1 MACFVSTRQQALHL
15 LRIDPA
21 TGSAP
26 ALYRPGYQLGRRLP
40 CIDPAAGSAPV
51 LYDCI
56 DPATGPAPAPY
67 GLLRIDPAIGP
78 APAPYRPGYRLG
90 RPLLRIDPAA
100 GSAPALYRP
109 GYRPDTCSIWPAS
122 YRPGNRPGAC
132 FVSTRLPARRLL
144 CIDPATGSAP
154 ASIRLPTRRLLC
166 IDPATGPAPA
176 LYLPCYRDR
185 SDTCSVII
193 IESVWPAPYRPGN
206 RPGTCSVSTR
216 LPAGSGPAPA
226 PYSDPCI

>member
-100 GSAPALYRP
+100 GSAPALY
-109 GYRPDTCSIWPAS
+109 DSIDPATGPTPALYGLLRIDSATGPAPVS
-122 YRPGNRPGAC
+122 YRPGYQPGGC
-132 FVSTRLPARRLL
+132 SVSTRLPARRLL
-144 CIDPATGSAP
+144 CIYPATV
-154 ASIRLPTRRLLC
+154 
-166 IDPATGPAPA
+166 TGPTPA
-176 LYLPCYRDR
+176 L
-185 SDTCSVII
+185 
-193 IESVWPAPYRPGN
+193 
-206 RPGTCSVSTR
+206 
-216 LPAGSGPAPA
+216 
-226 PYSDPCI
+226 